1 MPQHYRGKPQI
12 YDKSWGGFGM
22 DTGRVIL
29 VLARAYSLVL
39 VVLAAVTLLW
49 LVNPQQ
55 VAPLGCGSPSAGSAC
70 SWR

>member
-1 MPQHYRGKPQI
+1 
-12 YDKSWGGFGM
+12 M

-49 LVNPQQ
+49 LVNPDVSRSPQ
-55 VAPLGCGSPSAGSAC
+55 VAGLWFAVGGFGLLVAMTLVIVHLSRG
-70 SWR
+70 